1 METKTRPKIIPLVG
15 IEVLM
20 YNKRLVIEIVLLL
33 LLLLLFF
40 QYRGTRKYDLRR
52 WGEIGQMKS

>member
-1 METKTRPKIIPLVG
+1 
-15 IEVLM
+15 M
-20 YNKRLVIEIVLLL
+20 YNKRLVIEIVPLLM
-33 LLLLLFF
+33 LLLLFF